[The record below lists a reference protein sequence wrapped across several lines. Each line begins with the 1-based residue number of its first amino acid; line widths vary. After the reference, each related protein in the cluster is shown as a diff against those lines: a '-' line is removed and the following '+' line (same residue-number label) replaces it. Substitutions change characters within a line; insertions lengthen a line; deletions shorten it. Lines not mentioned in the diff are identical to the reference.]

1 VGEIGGLTVEFADVV
16 ARRRM
21 TRSFDPDR
29 PVPPAA
35 LDAVL
40 SAACRAPSA
49 GFTQAVSF
57 LVLVADDATAYWIA
71 ATNATDLAAPDRWL
85 RGLQA
90 APVLIAVWTDE
101 DAYLDRYA
109 EPDKGWTDRDPARWS
124 APYWWVDAGMGVL
137 AALLAATDQGLGTC
151 FFGVPPERIAAVRH
165 RFEVPDE
172 QASVGVLAL
181 GYPAPGSTSRPKRA
195 RRSRDVLIHVGRW
208 TG

>member
-1 VGEIGGLTVEFADVV
+1 VEFADVV

-21 TRSFDPDR
+21 TRSFDPGR

-57 LVLVADDATAYWIA
+57 LVLAGDDPAAYWTA

-109 EPDKGWTDRDPARWS
+109 EPDKGWTDRDPERWS
-124 APYWWVDAGMGVL
+124 APYWWVDGGMGVM

-165 RFEVPDE
+165 RFGVPDE
-172 QASVGVLAL
+172 HASVGVLAL
-181 GYPAPGSTSRPKRA
+181 GYPAPGSSFRPKRA
-195 RRSRDVLIHVGRW
+195 RRPRDELIHVGRW
-208 TG
+208 SS